1 MRLDMDKK
9 KSVDALL
16 RMLALDL
23 CDQDDSV
30 IEKIHST
37 INDCGYGFDFADV
50 VNGYRGVF
58 DADIGRVE
66 SKKRRK
72 KVGEA

>member
-30 IEKIHST
+30 
-37 INDCGYGFDFADV
+37 
-50 VNGYRGVF
+50 
-58 DADIGRVE
+58 
-66 SKKRRK
+66 
-72 KVGEA
+72 